1 MSDNDEIEIEAYP
14 LRSYQLIPDPNR
26 PDVVALALETE
37 QGHSLY
43 LASRAVLEDLGRD
56 LLDRASKM
64 PEHKTA
70 G

>member
-1 MSDNDEIEIEAYP
+1 MSDDEEIEIEAYP

-26 PDVVALALETE
+26 PDVVAIAFETE
-37 QGHSLY
+37 RGHSLY

-64 PEHKTA
+64 PERKTA